1 METRPNTTEKD
12 AAIKI
17 QRWWRKY
24 LDVNVYRYYRDLISF
39 RQKGDPAMMLRAI
52 NPGEARY
59 LDSAAGIHVKFRLA
73 GEHFPPQ
80 IYYKIFTHRPI
91 QDIGAYAP
99 RDYTRQEA
107 KIPLPRIRHNKM
119 RRTDEK
125 EGNDGWYRR
134 FENNGWRLVSDRVI
148 HRLLQTSMDPVT
160 VQTSDKRTEFHYSRV
175 QRRQDV
181 DRRRK
186 QKKLDWMRQIYTKGL
201 GANDLTEKLNGNMPH
216 ASPDG
221 EKGNLDDEV
230 EELIRWSDSLNFEDY
245 WFDWKEL
252 ATTANSDFSVQE
264 RIRLSRSLHDSLL
277 FTTEEG
283 SLMPSHDVGSS
294 SEMRDVGSSPVAF
307 RDSLS

>member
-1 METRPNTTEKD
+1 METRPDLTEQD
-12 AAIKI
+12 AAIRL

-39 RQKGDPAMMLRAI
+39 RQKGDPSMMLRAI

-59 LDSAAGIHVKFRLA
+59 LDSAAGVHVKFRLA

-99 RDYTRQEA
+99 RDYTRQGA

-119 RRTDEK
+119 RRTDE
-125 EGNDGWYRR
+125 EGRDGWYKR

-160 VQTSDKRTEFHYSRV
+160 VQTSDKRAEFHYSRL

-186 QKKLDWMRQIYTKGL
+186 QKKLDWMRQMYAKGL
-201 GANDLTEKLNGNMPH
+201 ANDLTEKQDSNTTD
-216 ASPDG
+216 ASPNGEKSLLDG
-221 EKGNLDDEV
+221 EVD
-230 EELIRWSDSLNFEDY
+230 ELIRWSDSLNFEDY
-245 WFDWKEL
+245 WFEWKEL

-277 FTTEEG
+277 FMTDEG

-294 SEMRDVGSSPVAF
+294 REMPDAGSSSPAAF
-307 RDSLS
+307 RDDLS